1 MGFVKCSSTLQRWM
15 LLANLNNIDLLTHG
29 GQYTDRL
36 VPQPA
41 AFRTVGTVERLLVFR
56 AKTASE

>member
-1 MGFVKCSSTLQRWM
+1 MFFNSGKGM
-15 LLANLNNIDLLTHG
+15 LRANLNNIDLLTHG
-29 GQYTDRL
+29 GQYTVRL

-41 AFRTVGTVERLLVFR
+41 AFRTVRTAERLLLFR